1 MITEFFNENATLV
14 LFLHVI
20 SAIIWV
26 GGMIAI
32 RLAVHPAMQNIE
44 EPKVKMARTLEILRN
59 FFSIVTIA
67 VALIIVTA
75 VVMSIGMGFK
85 GTDLSIIVHAKEAI
99 WLIMTL
105 NFGVMI
111 YRRNRAERAFLS
123 GAMQEAKEMLAPLAK
138 FMIPVNIILGIVALY
153 LGITLRG
160 F

>member
-26 GGMIAI
+26 GGMIAV

-67 VALIIVTA
+67 VALIIITA

-85 GTDLSIIVHAKEAI
+85 GTSLSSIVHVKEAI

-105 NFGVMI
+105 NFGIMI

-123 GAMQEAKEMLAPLAK
+123 GTMQEAKEMLEPLAK
-138 FMIPVNIILGIVALY
+138 FMIPINIILGIIALY

>member
-44 EPKVKMARTLEILRN
+44 ESKVKMARTLEILRN

-75 VVMSIGMGFK
+75 VVMSVGMGFK
-85 GTDLSIIVHAKEAI
+85 GTDLSVIVHVKEAI

-123 GAMQEAKEMLAPLAK
+123 GAMQEAKEMLEPLAK

>member
-67 VALIIVTA
+67 VALIIITA

-85 GTDLSIIVHAKEAI
+85 GTSLSGIVHVKEAI

-123 GAMQEAKEMLAPLAK
+123 GAMQEAKEMLEPLAK
-138 FMIPVNIILGIVALY
+138 FMIPINIVLGIIALY

>member
-75 VVMSIGMGFK
+75 VVMSVGMGFK
-85 GTDLSIIVHAKEAI
+85 GTDLSVIVHVKEAI

-123 GAMQEAKEMLAPLAK
+123 GAMQEAKEMLEPLAK

>member
-59 FFSIVTIA
+59 FFSIVIIA

-75 VVMSIGMGFK
+75 VVMSIGIGFK
-85 GTDLSIIVHAKEAI
+85 GTNLSGIVHLKEAI

-105 NFGVMI
+105 NFGFMI

-123 GAMQEAKEMLAPLAK
+123 GAMQEAKEMLEPLAK